1 MQLRIAYLCGTMGW
15 GGLEMNQL
23 RNALWM
29 KNRGHEVTIFCLGS
43 SPTAIKAKEWELN
56 TRFITKHRRYYDFIQ
71 AWRLI
76 QSLREC
82 QINHLI
88 VRATGDM
95 SLAASASFLSRRKIK
110 THYFMEMEF
119 GAPKK
124 QFFRTLR
131 YSFFTSWNCPLEHL
145 KKQVLENSRVD
156 ANKINVI
163 PSGIDLTHVLN
174 ETKVES
180 REKLGWTPDKIYFGL
195 VGRFDVLKGHE
206 LVIEAMKQAE
216 NKNFEVFFVG
226 ERTKDNNN
234 DYDEFIRKKVVES
247 NLQNRVHFLPFQENP
262 FRVFNALDFT
272 LMTSDSETF
281 GMVTLESMAQ
291 GTPVIGS
298 NAGGTPEL
306 LNFGEL
312 GLLYQTKSA
321 EDLAK
326 KFDLAASGKVFF
338 SSAELKKRASYFDS
352 NKVCEMVE
360 KLLLS

>member
-1 MQLRIAYLCGTMGW
+1 MQLRIAYICGTNGW

-29 KNRGHEVTIFCLGS
+29 KNRGHEVTIFCLAN
-43 SPTAIKAKEWELN
+43 SPTANKANEWQLK
-56 TRFITKHRRYYDFIQ
+56 TRFIAKHRRYYDFIH
-71 AWRLI
+71 AWKLKRMLEKD
-76 QSLREC
+76 R
-82 QINHLI
+82 INHLI
-88 VRATGDM
+88 IRATGDM
-95 SLAASASFLSRRKIK
+95 SLAASVSFLSKRKIK

-145 KKQVLENSRVD
+145 KKQVLENSHV
-156 ANKINVI
+156 NTEKINVI
-163 PSGIDLTHVLN
+163 PSGIDLNHVLK
-174 ETKVES
+174 ETKAES
-180 REKLGWTPDKIYFGL
+180 REKLGWNRDATYFGL
-195 VGRFDVLKGHE
+195 VGRFDLLKGHE
-206 LVIEAMKQAE
+206 LVIEAMKLTE

-226 ERTKDNNN
+226 ERTKDNKN
-234 DYDEFIRKKVVES
+234 DYDEFIRKKVHEF
-247 NLQNRVHFLPFQENP
+247 NLQDRIHFLPFQENP

-326 KFDLAASGKVFF
+326 KFDLATSGNVFF
-338 SSAELKKRASYFDS
+338 SSAELKIRASYFDS

>member
-29 KNRGHEVTIFCLGS
+29 KNRGHEVTIFCLEN

-56 TRFITKHRRYYDFIQ
+56 TLFIAKHRRYYDFIQ

-95 SLAASASFLSRRKIK
+95 SLAASVSFLSRRKIK

-156 ANKINVI
+156 TNKINVI

-174 ETKVES
+174 ETKGES
-180 REKLGWTPDKIYFGL
+180 KEKLGWTQDKIYFGL

-206 LVIEAMKQAE
+206 LVIEAMKRTKS
-216 NKNFEVFFVG
+216 KNFEVFFVG
-226 ERTKDNNN
+226 ERTKDNKN
-234 DYDEFIRKKVVES
+234 DYDEFIRRKVKDS
-247 NLQNRVHFLPFQENP
+247 NLQDRIHFLPFQENP

-321 EDLAK
+321 ADLAE
-326 KFDLAASGKVFF
+326 KFDLAASGQIEFNRE
-338 SSAELKKRASYFDS
+338 ELKKRATHFDS

>member
-1 MQLRIAYLCGTMGW
+1 LQDRI
-15 GGLEMNQL
+15 
-23 RNALWM
+23 
-29 KNRGHEVTIFCLGS
+29 
-43 SPTAIKAKEWELN
+43 
-56 TRFITKHRRYYDFIQ
+56 
-71 AWRLI
+71 
-76 QSLREC
+76 
-82 QINHLI
+82 
-88 VRATGDM
+88 
-95 SLAASASFLSRRKIK
+95 
-110 THYFMEMEF
+110 
-119 GAPKK
+119 
-124 QFFRTLR
+124 
-131 YSFFTSWNCPLEHL
+131 
-145 KKQVLENSRVD
+145 
-156 ANKINVI
+156 
-163 PSGIDLTHVLN
+163 
-174 ETKVES
+174 
-180 REKLGWTPDKIYFGL
+180 
-195 VGRFDVLKGHE
+195 
-206 LVIEAMKQAE
+206 
-216 NKNFEVFFVG
+216 
-226 ERTKDNNN
+226 
-234 DYDEFIRKKVVES
+234 
-247 NLQNRVHFLPFQENP
+247 HFLPFQENP

>member
-1 MQLRIAYLCGTMGW
+1 
-15 GGLEMNQL
+15 
-23 RNALWM
+23 
-29 KNRGHEVTIFCLGS
+29 
-43 SPTAIKAKEWELN
+43 
-56 TRFITKHRRYYDFIQ
+56 
-71 AWRLI
+71 
-76 QSLREC
+76 
-82 QINHLI
+82 

-95 SLAASASFLSRRKIK
+95 SLAASVSFLSRRKIR

-145 KKQVLENSRVD
+145 KKQVLENSSVD
-156 ANKINVI
+156 PNKINVI
-163 PSGIDLTHVLN
+163 PSGIDLTHVLS

-206 LVIEAMKQAE
+206 LVIEAMKRTKS
-216 NKNFEVFFVG
+216 KNFEVFFVG
-226 ERTKDNNN
+226 ERTKDNTN
-234 DYDEFIRKKVVES
+234 DYDEFIRMKVFEK

-272 LMTSDSETF
+272 LMTSHSETF

-321 EDLAK
+321 VDLTE
-326 KFDLAASGKVFF
+326 KFDLAASGQIVFNR
-338 SSAELKKRASYFDS
+338 AELNKRATHFDS